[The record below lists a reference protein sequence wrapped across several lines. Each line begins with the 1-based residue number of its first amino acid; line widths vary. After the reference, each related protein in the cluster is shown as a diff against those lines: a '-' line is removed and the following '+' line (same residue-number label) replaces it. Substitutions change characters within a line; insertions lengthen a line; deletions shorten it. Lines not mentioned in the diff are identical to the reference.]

1 MPNYYT
7 RYADPRVTFVMVEVR
22 VVNEDG
28 RPSEPFH
35 VRITEEDFEN
45 LQANSRRQYERNQW
59 PMEPRGVIFRPP
71 GGFHARSEPNWG
83 GPRYTSPQEEYEAQ
97 RREYEKF
104 KRAQQDARDAREK
117 GEREKQEYFN
127 NFGQAPNPNVTKT
140 EKQLKERLAELAG
153 TVWIDGVSL
162 KTLHTKAQ
170 RRCHPDL
177 ETGSHELWLE
187 LEEIAHLLGIV
198 LKKKPARNHL

>member
-7 RYADPRVTFVMVEVR
+7 RYADPHVTFVMIEVR

-35 VRITEEDFEN
+35 VRITEEDFDN
-45 LQANSRRQYERNQW
+45 LQANSRRQYERGAW
-59 PMEPRGVIFRPP
+59 PMEPRGIIFRPP

-117 GEREKQEYFN
+117 AEREKQEYFN